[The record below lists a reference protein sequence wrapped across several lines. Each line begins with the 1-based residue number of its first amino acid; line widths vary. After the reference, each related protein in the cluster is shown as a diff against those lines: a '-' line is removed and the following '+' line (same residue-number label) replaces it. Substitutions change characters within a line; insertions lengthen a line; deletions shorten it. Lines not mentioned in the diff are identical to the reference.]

1 MKLLNI
7 TNRKRESY
15 QVSFRHSLLLECALG
30 IAAVTNTPLHDSME
44 KSKAYW
50 SNLRGNVS
58 AELEAALDYV
68 EKHNTWKTLLQ
79 LCHYHHCEDLLEFLS
94 FIEELEDSQLK
105 FFSLPYLGKEMQE
118 RRKLASEGDMVACR
132 DLMEGTS
139 EHNFFPKYIQFICET
154 DTVQLKN
161 HLKTVMTKWYEEIVQ
176 PSELEICEMLERDV
190 ASKQEMGKKLT
201 SEQLVEWATGGIDY
215 RAEPNVQ
222 EVLLVP
228 QQIYR
233 PWNIEADKEG
243 TKIFYYPVADESIAS
258 NDRYTPDHFLVAK
271 YKALGDEAR
280 LRMVKLLSE
289 KECTLQELTGLLD
302 LGKST
307 IHHHLKILRAA
318 KLVDSKDGVYTLR
331 KQAVH
336 HMEDDL
342 QRYLDR

>member
-15 QVSFRHSLLLECALG
+15 QVSFRQSILLECALG
-30 IAAVTNTPLHDSME
+30 IAAITNTPLHNSME
-44 KSKAYW
+44 KSKVYW
-50 SNLRGNVS
+50 SNLRDNLS
-58 AELEAALDYV
+58 SELQAALVFV

-79 LCHYHHCEDLLEFLS
+79 LCHYHHCEDLKEFLS
-94 FIEELEDSQLK
+94 FIEELEESQLK
-105 FFSLPYLGKEMQE
+105 FYSLPYLGKELQE
-118 RRKLASEGDMVACR
+118 MRRQASEGDMEACR
-132 DLMEGTS
+132 SLMKETK
-139 EHNFFPKYIQFICET
+139 EHNFFSNYIQFICET
-154 DTVQLKN
+154 ETTHLKN
-161 HLKTVMTKWYEEIVQ
+161 HLKTVMSKWYEEFVQ
-176 PSELEICEMLERDV
+176 PSELEICEMLKRDV
-190 ASKQEMGKKLT
+190 ASKQEMEKKLT
-201 SEQLVEWATGGIDY
+201 TEQLVEWATGGIDY

-233 PWNIEADKEG
+233 PWNIEADMEG
-243 TKIFYYPVADESIAS
+243 TKIFYYPVADESIS
-258 NDRYTPDHFLVAK
+258 PNDPYTPDHFLVAK
-271 YKALGDEAR
+271 FKALGDEAR
-280 LRMVKLLSE
+280 LRMVKHLSE

-336 HMEDDL
+336 LMAEDL
-342 QRYLDR
+342 QRYLD

>member
-15 QVSFRHSLLLECALG
+15 QVSFRHSILLECALG
-30 IAAVTNTPLHDSME
+30 IAAVTNTPLQDSME
-44 KSKAYW
+44 KSKVYW
-50 SNLRGNVS
+50 SNLRGNLS
-58 AELEAALDYV
+58 PELQDALDYV
-68 EKHNTWKTLLQ
+68 EKQNTWKTLLQ
-79 LCHYHHCEDLLEFLS
+79 LCHYHHCKDLQEFLS
-94 FIEELEDSQLK
+94 FIEELDDSQLK
-105 FFSLPYLGKEMQE
+105 FYSLPFLGKELQE
-118 RRKLASEGDMVACR
+118 MRRQASEGDKEACR
-132 DLMEGTS
+132 SLMKETKD
-139 EHNFFPKYIQFICET
+139 HNFFSNYIQFICET
-154 DTVQLKN
+154 ETTYLKN
-161 HLKTVMTKWYEEIVQ
+161 HLKTVMTKWYEEFVQ

-190 ASKQEMGKKLT
+190 ASKREMGEKLT

-233 PWNIEADKEG
+233 PWNIESDMEG
-243 TKIFYYPVADESIAS
+243 TKIFYYPVADESIAPY
-258 NDRYTPDHFLVAK
+258 DRYTPDHFLVAK

-280 LRMVKLLSE
+280 LRMVKHLVE

-336 HMEDDL
+336 LMEDDL
-342 QRYLDR
+342 QRYLVR

>member
-15 QVSFRHSLLLECALG
+15 QVSFRHSILLECALG

-44 KSKAYW
+44 KSKVYW
-50 SNLRGNVS
+50 SNLRENLS
-58 AELEAALDYV
+58 PELQAALDYV

-79 LCHYHHCEDLLEFLS
+79 LCHYHHCENLQGFLS

-105 FFSLPYLGKEMQE
+105 FYSLPYLGNELQEM
-118 RRKLASEGDMVACR
+118 RRGASEGDKEGCLG
-132 DLMEGTS
+132 LMEATK
-139 EHNFFPKYIQFICET
+139 EHNFFPDYIQFVCES
-154 DTVQLKN
+154 DTAKLKV
-161 HLKTVMTKWYEEIVQ
+161 HLKTVMTKWYEEFVQ
-176 PSELEICEMLERDV
+176 PSELEICEILQRDV
-190 ASKQEMGKKLT
+190 ASKREMGEKLT

-233 PWNIEADKEG
+233 PWNIEADMEG
-243 TKIFYYPVADESIAS
+243 MKIFYYPVSDESIAPD
-258 NDRYTPDHFLVAK
+258 DRYTPDHFLVAK

-280 LRMVKLLSE
+280 LKMVKHMVE
-289 KECTLQELTGLLD
+289 KKCTLQELTSLLD

-318 KLVDSKDGVYTLR
+318 KLVDSRDGVYTLR
-331 KQAVH
+331 KQALTF
-336 HMEDDL
+336 MEDDL

>member
-15 QVSFRHSLLLECALG
+15 QVSFRHSILLECALG
-30 IAAVTNTPLHDSME
+30 IAAVTNTPLQDSME
-44 KSKAYW
+44 KSKVYW
-50 SNLRGNVS
+50 SNLRGNLS
-58 AELEAALDYV
+58 PELQDALDYV
-68 EKHNTWKTLLQ
+68 EKQNTWKTLLQ
-79 LCHYHHCEDLLEFLS
+79 LCHYHHCKDLQEFLS
-94 FIEELEDSQLK
+94 FIEELDDSQLK
-105 FFSLPYLGKEMQE
+105 FYSLPFLGKELQE
-118 RRKLASEGDMVACR
+118 MRRQASEGDK
-132 DLMEGTS
+132 EGCLGLIEATK
-139 EHNFFPKYIQFICET
+139 EHNFFPNYIQFVCET
-154 DTVQLKN
+154 ETTHLKN
-161 HLKTVMTKWYEEIVQ
+161 HLKTVMTKWYEEMVQ
-176 PSELEICEMLERDV
+176 PSEREICKMLQRDV
-190 ASKQEMGKKLT
+190 ASKREMGEKLA

-222 EVLLVP
+222 EVLLIP

-233 PWNIEADKEG
+233 PWNIEADMEG
-243 TKIFYYPVADESIAS
+243 TKIFYYSVADESIAS

-331 KQAVH
+331 KQALAF
-336 HMEDDL
+336 MEEDL

>member
-15 QVSFRHSLLLECALG
+15 QVSFRQSILLECTLG

-44 KSKAYW
+44 KSKVYW
-50 SNLRGNVS
+50 SNLRGNLS
-58 AELEAALDYV
+58 PELQAELDFV
-68 EKHNTWKTLLQ
+68 DKHNTWKALLQ
-79 LCHYHHCEDLLEFLS
+79 LCHYHHCEDLQEFLS

-105 FFSLPYLGKEMQE
+105 FYSLPYVGKENQDM
-118 RRKLASEGDMVACR
+118 RRQASEGNKSACR
-132 DLMEGTS
+132 SLMEATK
-139 EHNFFPKYIQFICET
+139 EHNFFPNYIKFICESNSGK
-154 DTVQLKN
+154 LKN
-161 HLKTVMTKWYEEIVQ
+161 HLKTVMTKWYEEFVQ
-176 PSELEICEMLERDV
+176 PSEREICEMLKRDV
-190 ASKQEMGKKLT
+190 ASKQVMEKKLT
-201 SEQLVEWATGGIDY
+201 TEQLVEWATGGIEY

-233 PWNIEADKEG
+233 PWNIEADMEG
-243 TKIFYYPVADESIAS
+243 TKIFYYPVADESIAP

-280 LRMVKLLSE
+280 LRIVKHLSE
-289 KECTLQELTGLLD
+289 KECSLQELTGLLKV
-302 LGKST
+302 GKST

-318 KLVDSKDGVYTLR
+318 KLVDSKDGIYLLR
-331 KQAVH
+331 NQALH
-336 HMEDDL
+336 LMEDDL